1 MKKIIMSLIIMGTL
15 LLTGC
20 FSSTEKDEKITDK
33 NQDVISAILELA
45 NSNSTRTTAGEVTN
59 ATNGVYSGVYLSVSG
74 VYYSYTFSDLAS
86 LDSNGKMNFITKWT
100 SATESLSYIILGNS
114 SLRLD
119 NAKNAISSNTSLVLK
134 LANTGEST
142 VDNSFIIK
150 PESLIIE
157 YSDNFVNFKRADRT
171 PNIVKIPLMA
181 FVANGTSWNGLHVL
195 SNYNIGKYEVT
206 QEEFQSI
213 MGYNP
218 SFNKDIKKPVESVT
232 YYDAMDYCNKLSIIL
247 GLVPYYT
254 LTGLEKN
261 GDSISSAIVSI
272 NGGNG
277 IRLPNKNEW
286 SYAASGGVLGTSH
299 KYPGTDDSNNMWY
312 FNNANGTTHNVGE
325 LNPNELGLY
334 DMAGNVWEMTEGD
347 LLNTDYMGISAWNPS
362 VHFSYNLGWKIPY
375 GRNLPMCGFRVCR
388 K

>member
-1 MKKIIMSLIIMGTL
+1 MGTL

-20 FSSTEKDEKITDK
+20 FSNTEKDEKITDK

-59 ATNGVYSGVYLSVSG
+59 ASNGVYSGVYLSING
-74 VYYSYTFSDLAS
+74 LYYSYTFTDLAS
-86 LDSNGKMNFITKWT
+86 LDSNGKTNFISKWVA
-100 SATESLSYIILGNS
+100 ATDADSYIILENS
-114 SLRLD
+114 SLSLT
-119 NAKNAISSNTSLVLK
+119 NAKDAISSHTSLVLK
-134 LANTGEST
+134 LANTGENT

-171 PNIVKIPLMA
+171 PNIVQIPLMA

-218 SFNKDIKKPVESVT
+218 SFNKGIKKPVESVT

-254 LTGLEKN
+254 LTNISKN

-299 KYPGTDDSNNMWY
+299 KYPGTDDLNNMWCVE
-312 FNNANGTTHNVGE
+312 NSSMTTHNVGE
-325 LNPNELGLY
+325 LMPNELGLY

-347 LLNTDYMGISAWNPS
+347 SSDSEIMGISVWD
-362 VHFSYNLGWKIPY
+362 VDFFDYNNGPQIDYSSCLEV
-375 GRNLPMCGFRVCR
+375 LGFRVCR
-388 K
+388 NN